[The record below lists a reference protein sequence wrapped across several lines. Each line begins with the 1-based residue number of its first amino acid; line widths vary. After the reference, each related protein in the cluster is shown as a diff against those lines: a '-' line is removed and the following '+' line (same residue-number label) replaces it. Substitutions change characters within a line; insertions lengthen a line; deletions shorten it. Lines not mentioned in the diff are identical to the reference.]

1 MGGQKR
7 SKLVQPRKS
16 LGLKDLVKDT
26 LFFLP
31 AKAVPAVVGLLAVA
45 VYTRLLSPKEYGQ
58 YVLIITSISIL
69 STIFLGWLN
78 QANLRFFEENRETT
92 RFSVFIS
99 TSFFS
104 FLALLF
110 LVILL
115 WYTSTVF
122 LERYTEKEI
131 IPLLRLG
138 GIVLIVHAGYS
149 FIINILRAE
158 RKALHYSLFT
168 SLDVIGRLGIAV
180 LLIYF
185 LALGPKGILWAHVIA
200 TGLLSFWGFAWFY
213 RRWKVS
219 FAAFTPSML
228 REFASYGLPLVALSI
243 SELIL
248 SVSDRYIIGY
258 FLGTDDVGVY
268 AAGYNI
274 ASVGVS
280 FFFMPLILAG
290 FPILVQAYEREG
302 EVRVRYILKNYLGMY
317 FLILLPVVAG
327 ISALSPFIVDIV
339 LGSDYV
345 AARDIIPWV
354 AIGTFFLGLSLCV
367 NKPIQLKKAT
377 KLLVYPIILVSLLN
391 ISSNILLIPNFG
403 IIGAA
408 IATSISYF
416 ANFGLT
422 LWLSR
427 TLLDWSFPWQSLIKA
442 IIASMGMYLVLTLVT
457 VRKSVTIYTLLGC
470 SILGAA
476 VYFAILIVLKEVL
489 LQRSLA
495 WIKELVCSLRR

>member
-1 MGGQKR
+1 MGRLEGSELTQM
-7 SKLVQPRKS
+7 RKS
-16 LGLKDLVKDT
+16 SRLRDLAKDT

-45 VYTRLLSPKEYGQ
+45 IYTRLLSPKEYGQ
-58 YVLIITSISIL
+58 YVLVITAISIL
-69 STIFLGWLN
+69 STVFFGWLN
-78 QANLRFFEENRETT
+78 QANLRFFEENREST
-92 RFSVFIS
+92 RLSVFTS
-99 TSFFS
+99 TSLFS
-104 FLALLF
+104 FLALL
-110 LVILL
+110 LLITLL
-115 WYTSTVF
+115 WYASTVI
-122 LERYTEKEI
+122 LERYTEGEI
-131 IPLLRLG
+131 LPLLRLG
-138 GIVLIVHAGYS
+138 GLVLGVHAGYS

-158 RKALHYSLFT
+158 RKALHYSLFA

-200 TGLLSFWGFAWFY
+200 TGALFFWGIAWFY
-213 RRWKVS
+213 RRWEVS
-219 FAAFTPSML
+219 LAVFTPNML
-228 REFASYGLPLVALSI
+228 REFASYGLPLVVLSI
-243 SELIL
+243 GELIL

-302 EVRVRYILKNYLGMY
+302 EERVRYLFKNYLGVY

-327 ISALSPFIVDIV
+327 ISALAPFIAGIV
-339 LGSDYV
+339 LGNGYV
-345 AARDIIPWV
+345 AARDIIPWI

-367 NKPIQLKKAT
+367 NKPVQLKKVT
-377 KLLVYPIILVSLLN
+377 KLLLYPIILASFLN
-391 ISSNILLIPNFG
+391 LGINILLIPNFG

-416 ANFGLT
+416 ASFGLT

-427 TLLDWSFPWQSLIKA
+427 TLLDWSFPWQSFIKV

-495 WIKELVCSLRR
+495 WIKELACSARR